1 MEIKIISIK
10 RRKAITMK
18 VSIIY
23 ILVLGMFTFNFAQ
36 EAQKSSASEDSQK
49 RPVVKDVGQ
58 VQGKIDKEI
67 KSTTPDAVEKPDAPN
82 VIDFEKAPQKV
93 EPKKVTNTL
102 SGEDKVRQPM
112 GPADTSA
119 PRQKLEKKQEQT
131 SVKKS
136 EGMTLL

>member
-93 EPKKVTNTL
+93 EPKPGDAVL
-102 SGEDKVRQPM
+102 F
-112 GPADTSA
+112 
-119 PRQKLEKKQEQT
+119 
-131 SVKKS
+131 
-136 EGMTLL
+136 